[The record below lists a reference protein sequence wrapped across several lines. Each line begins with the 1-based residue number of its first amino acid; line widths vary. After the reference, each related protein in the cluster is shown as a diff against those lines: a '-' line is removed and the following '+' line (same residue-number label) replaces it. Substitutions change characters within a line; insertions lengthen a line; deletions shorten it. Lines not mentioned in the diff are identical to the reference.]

1 MANLPPE
8 IEPAKLLEML
18 KAEDPS
24 ICTETSTRAGVPLST
39 ASVLADELSSEA
51 QSFVDRYGPI
61 IIGLL
66 AVNAVIGVIVLAF
79 SIFNLMQRRALAGRL
94 MRPDHHYVPVKSHAT
109 SH

>member
-18 KAEDPS
+18 QAEDPS
-24 ICTETSTRAGVPLST
+24 IRTETSTRAGNPLST
-39 ASVLADELSSEA
+39 ASLLAHEFSSEV
-51 QSFVDRYGPI
+51 QSSVDRYGPI

-66 AVNAVIGVIVLAF
+66 AVNAVIGVTVLAF
-79 SIFNLMQRRALAGRL
+79 SILNLTQRRVLARRL
-94 MRPDHHYVPVKSHAT
+94 MRPDRHYVPVKSHTT